1 MSLAPAK
8 MPVGCPQCGKQLMV
22 PVSAAGKQGR
32 CPSCSNVF
40 VLPTLV
46 AAEEVEDE
54 LRLQPLAG
62 DPFGQNMHVSSH
74 QLQPTAP
81 QAYAPQAYA
90 PQTYA
95 PPAGGYGQPTA
106 QPAGFEVPN
115 PYAPAAYPQTKS
127 AEGGG
132 WDGSMIGGI
141 LMMLGA
147 VVWFVGGL
155 FFDIIFFYPPILFVI
170 GLVAFFKGML
180 SGNVS
185 GGSS

>member
-22 PVSAAGKQGR
+22 PVAAAGKQGR

-40 VLPTLV
+40 VLPALV

-62 DPFGQNMHVSSH
+62 DPFGQNMHVSNY
-74 QLQPTAP
+74 QLQPTAT

-90 PQTYA
+90 PPT
-95 PPAGGYGQPTA
+95 GGYGQPTG
-106 QPAGFEVPN
+106 QPAAFEVPN

-132 WDGSMIGGI
+132 WDASMIGGI
-141 LMMLGA
+141 VMMLGA